1 MAYQDKLDAIRTRFD
16 DEVDC
21 IADALSITAQD
32 KINKIVEQVDK
43 AWRAIANYLW
53 LSYDA
58 DASDYFTPIVVLAK
72 TYLINASIVNSTLS
86 GQAQLTQMT
95 QGSRSVTF
103 RSGTIE
109 LDRFGLTNEVKA
121 MLSPTIRIL

>member
-1 MAYQDKLDAIRTRFD
+1 MAYQDKLDAIRTRFS
-16 DEVDC
+16 DEVEC

-58 DASDYFTPIVVLAK
+58 DTSDYFTPIITLAK

-121 MLSPTIRIL
+121 MLSPKIRIL